1 MYRQHAM
8 TDRLIIAAAL
18 LIAGFAGGWVA
29 QGWRA
34 EARISAMDAAQRARD
49 AQAADLIAQAERD
62 NRARLERAAAAADAA
77 VVAANARAAAAD
89 RKAQEL
95 RHAIE
100 TATSATRPCL
110 SGAAVRLLNT
120 PAAPGAGNPDLRLP
134 AHPASPAAAA
144 APASTDSGQL
154 AASERDIAEW
164 IVTARWMYETC
175 VTRIDALRQW
185 ADSQEK

>member
-1 MYRQHAM
+1 M

-18 LIAGFAGGWVA
+18 LLGGFAAGWVA

-34 EARISAMDAAQRARD
+34 DAKISALQAEQRKRD

-77 VVAANARAAAAD
+77 VVEANARAAAAD
-89 RKAQEL
+89 RQAQEL
-95 RHAIE
+95 RHALE

-120 PAAPGAGNPDLRLP
+120 PAAPGAGNPGLRLP
-134 AHPASPAAAA
+134 AHPASPAAASATA
-144 APASTDSGQL
+144 AADPGEP
-154 AASERDIAEW
+154 AASERDIAGW
-164 IVTARWMYETC
+164 IVTARQMY
-175 VTRIDALRQW
+175 DACSARVDAIRQW
-185 ADSQEK
+185 DAATHGEER

>member
-1 MYRQHAM
+1 M

-18 LIAGFAGGWVA
+18 LLAGFAGGWVA

-89 RKAQEL
+89 RQAQEL
-95 RHAIE
+95 RHALE

-120 PAAPGAGNPDLRLP
+120 PATPGAGNPGLRLL
-134 AHPASPAAAA
+134 ARSASPAAAA
-144 APASTDSGQL
+144 ATAATDPGEP
-154 AASERDIAEW
+154 AASERDIAGW
-164 IVTARWMYETC
+164 IVTARQMY
-175 VTRIDALRQW
+175 DACSARVDAIRQW
-185 ADSQEK
+185 QEQAADE